1 MIWIVISGKI
11 ASLIYQTV
19 VQHKPYD
26 ENKRTQRNNNCVER
40 RQIRYTNLKSNL
52 NSTRKCLIKKRKNIN
67 PNKENHHTLTRFE
80 FNEHIIDNKKK
91 GRKTPYY
98 QEDKLVVGVEH
109 IWLESN
115 TSYIAGKIAT
125 NVQYTLQEEKTSIS
139 TTHNYFSVLN
149 QFWLSWV

>member
-1 MIWIVISGKI
+1 MMKTRGHKEIIT
-11 ASLIYQTV
+11 ASREDKLDI
-19 VQHKPYD
+19 P
-26 ENKRTQRNNNCVER
+26 
-40 RQIRYTNLKSNL
+40 SNL

-109 IWLESN
+109 I
-115 TSYIAGKIAT
+115 
-125 NVQYTLQEEKTSIS
+125 
-139 TTHNYFSVLN
+139 
-149 QFWLSWV
+149 